1 MSRSDSTLVCVE
13 EKLQDA
19 ATSQNLSRLLDRL
32 DEVLALLDLVG
43 EGLKRGPE
51 YADNINGL
59 VSKVRDLSHQ
69 GGLEELAQTVRRL
82 ERISRSKSLL
92 MLEEKI
98 LDENIADSILELLNH
113 LDEVSDLVT
122 MVLQALKR
130 GPEYADN
137 LNGLLQK
144 LRAAAVSSGDS
155 LEAQIKAIDL
165 PTLRNTAFQLTQII
179 QSPQMQNLLA
189 SEIFGKESV
198 ELVDRVAKIAV
209 QSSIEAKQPGKRIG
223 IFDLFRALN
232 DPDIQTTLRFALGF
246 AKKLG
251 RELSEQERISIEAS
265 KQSK

>member
-1 MSRSDSTLVCVE
+1 
-13 EKLQDA
+13 
-19 ATSQNLSRLLDRL
+19 
-32 DEVLALLDLVG
+32 
-43 EGLKRGPE
+43 
-51 YADNINGL
+51 
-59 VSKVRDLSHQ
+59 
-69 GGLEELAQTVRRL
+69 
-82 ERISRSKSLL
+82 

-98 LDENIADSILELLNH
+98 LDENTAGSILELLNH
-113 LDEVSDLVT
+113 LDELSDLVN

-144 LRAAAVSSGDS
+144 LRAAATASGDS
-155 LEAQIKAIDL
+155 IEAQIKAIDL

-223 IFDLFRALN
+223 VFDLLRALK

-251 RELSEQERISIEAS
+251 RELSEEERKSIEAN